1 MPNKQHEYIPSTDLK
16 DDRVAVQGSAPKHI
30 ISSIVSRCLDCNS
43 VNSISNANDI
53 AERALLNSIPHN
65 GITCRGLY
73 QGFGL
78 TIAKMATAPMIE
90 TAVNSEN
97 ITIKCTILSL
107 SRVEEVSIGTTG
119 RRVSLDLDEA
129 SKAARGSMK
138 RNTYPNTMN
147 GADTDDDDDDDDD
160 VLFVVVFCSTNLNN
174 GDNIAANK
182 LNCITVRSVATS
194 TSSIISIE

>member
-78 TIAKMATAPMIE
+78 TIAKMATAPMIK

-97 ITIKCTILSL
+97 ITIKSTILSL

-119 RRVSLDLDEA
+119 RKVSLDLEEA

-147 GADTDDDDDDDDD
+147 GADTDHDDDDD
-160 VLFVVVFCSTNLNN
+160 VLFVVVFFSTNLNN

>member
-1 MPNKQHEYIPSTDLK
+1 MPNKQHEYIPNTDLK

-53 AERALLNSIPHN
+53 AERALLNSIPHS

-78 TIAKMATAPMIE
+78 TMAKMATAPMIE

-97 ITIKCTILSL
+97 ITIKSTILSL
-107 SRVEEVSIGTTG
+107 SS
-119 RRVSLDLDEA
+119 VSLDLEEA

-147 GADTDDDDDDDDD
+147 GADTDDDDDDDD